1 MSLLPRPIALS
12 RLSGRSLDRSTV
24 LSALLMLTGFVTV
37 YVAVHRPL
45 LVVEGLFGALFLLA
59 AARSPLLALA
69 IFFALTFLSDLL
81 AQVAGGSFNPAV
93 LAAKGAGGALVLV
106 WIYRLLARQGPT
118 EVAPAVRVFAVVS
131 AALVVWALSSALWAS
146 DPHSAAASAA
156 RLAQGPL
163 LVIVIVAFVQTEFAL
178 LTLCYVYVAGAAL
191 SAVAGLSG
199 LIHSAQDGGR
209 LSGGVGDPNFTAAV
223 LVSAV
228 ALSLFMA
235 LAPGR
240 SRPYRV
246 VMLGLSVISVVAV
259 FLTQSRGGV
268 VALGVVF
275 VLAILFGGRVRAQI
289 VGVSLVVG
297 SIGLIYLAL
306 LAPPHALSRLSDLR
320 AGGGTGRTDLW
331 SIAVQ
336 VFERHP
342 VKGVGLENFQVVS
355 PIYAVTTD
363 TDLPR
368 ADVVVTQG
376 APTHNTY
383 LQILAELG
391 VVGELLFLG
400 VLGLVLEVTRR
411 GVRLLARQG
420 KQTLEL
426 VGRGLFVGTI
436 GMLTAF
442 FFLSAQYEKQL
453 WLTLGLLL
461 AFANI
466 ARRPG
471 PVEASPLAPVPGP
484 TSSRAPGVRG

>member
-1 MSLLPRPIALS
+1 M
-12 RLSGRSLDRSTV
+12 
-24 LSALLMLTGFVTV
+24 
-37 YVAVHRPL
+37 
-45 LVVEGLFGALFLLA
+45 
-59 AARSPLLALA
+59 
-69 IFFALTFLSDLL
+69 
-81 AQVAGGSFNPAV
+81 
-93 LAAKGAGGALVLV
+93 
-106 WIYRLLARQGPT
+106 
-118 EVAPAVRVFAVVS
+118 
-131 AALVVWALSSALWAS
+131 
-146 DPHSAAASAA
+146 
-156 RLAQGPL
+156 
-163 LVIVIVAFVQTEFAL
+163 
-178 LTLCYVYVAGAAL
+178 
-191 SAVAGLSG
+191 
-199 LIHSAQDGGR
+199 
-209 LSGGVGDPNFTAAV
+209 
-223 LVSAV
+223 
-228 ALSLFMA
+228 
-235 LAPGR
+235 
-240 SRPYRV
+240 
-246 VMLGLSVISVVAV
+246 VAV

-306 LAPPHALSRLSDLR
+306 LAPPHAFSRLSDLR

-331 SIAVQ
+331 SIALQ

-342 VKGVGLENFQVVS
+342 VRGVGSNFQVVS

-391 VVGELLFLG
+391 IVGELLFLG
-400 VLGLVLEVTRR
+400 VMGSSSSGSAR
-411 GVRLLARQG
+411 GPAAGATG

-426 VGRGLFVGTI
+426 VGRGLFVGTV

-466 ARRPG
+466 ARPPPDRGLTPRTRS
-471 PVEASPLAPVPGP
+471 SPA
-484 TSSRAPGVRG
+484 SSRPPDVRG